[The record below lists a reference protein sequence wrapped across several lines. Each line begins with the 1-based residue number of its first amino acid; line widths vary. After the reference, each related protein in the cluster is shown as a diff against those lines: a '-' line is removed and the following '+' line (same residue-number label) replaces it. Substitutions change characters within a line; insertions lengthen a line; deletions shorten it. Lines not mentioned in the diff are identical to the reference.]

1 MFVCS
6 CVCTSSHTS
15 TYKQQPRPGPQSSE
29 GPCLHKS
36 ALGCAHHTR
45 LPQCCPGH
53 PLRMD
58 SLPVG
63 VQGAVVAPT
72 AAPDVAARL
81 FKEELE
87 LLGPLQGKPEILG
100 ESWRL
105 RGGRANHGPHL

>member
-6 CVCTSSHTS
+6 CVCTRSHTS

-45 LPQCCPGH
+45 LPQAARVVH
-53 PLRMD
+53 
-58 SLPVG
+58 SAWTALPVG

-72 AAPDVAARL
+72 AAPVVAARL

-87 LLGPLQGKPEILG
+87 LLGPLQGKPEILR